1 MDALRRGKSRL
12 SWQSTVVIEQQ
23 SDNELQDTAYLSP
36 IVDEIEAEMKERE
49 DLDSMVVRRKK
60 EEEAQKTRA

>member
-1 MDALRRGKSRL
+1 MKRYVIPGLHLLGPAKADSL
-12 SWQSTVVIEQQ
+12 SQ
-23 SDNELQDTAYLSP
+23 DNAYLSP

-60 EEEAQKTRA
+60 EEEAQKARA